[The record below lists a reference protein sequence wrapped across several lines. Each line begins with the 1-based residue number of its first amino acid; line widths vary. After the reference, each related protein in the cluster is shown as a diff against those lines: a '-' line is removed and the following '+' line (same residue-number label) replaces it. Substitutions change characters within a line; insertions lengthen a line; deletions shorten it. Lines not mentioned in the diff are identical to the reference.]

1 MGFHFY
7 TESMNA
13 SGNRLSYPSSKKG
26 LGIEH
31 SPFQRSYTKS
41 SLQNSTKDVA
51 RSSVKHFDMSS
62 PLRMLRRS
70 CPQSPRVSSSQS
82 TIQQGKIIV

>member
-1 MGFHFY
+1 
-7 TESMNA
+7 MNA
-13 SGNRLSYPSSKKG
+13 RGSRISYPSSTKG
-26 LGIEH
+26 FSIEN

-41 SLQNSTKDVA
+41 SMENSTKDVA
-51 RSSVKHFDMSS
+51 RGSLKHFDMSS

-82 TIQQGKIIV
+82 TIQQGKIMV

>member
-1 MGFHFY
+1 
-7 TESMNA
+7 MNA
-13 SGNRLSYPSSKKG
+13 IGSRISYPSSKKG
-26 LGIEH
+26 FGIEN

-41 SLQNSTKDVA
+41 SMESSTKDVA
-51 RSSVKHFDMSS
+51 RSGVKHFDMSS

-82 TIQQGKIIV
+82 TIQQGKIIM